1 MKEHP
6 LSGLNP
12 PPPSPNPPGETAQ
25 VQLEPKQADVLRGNE
40 AKFNCSVTGT
50 EWIVMTWLLN
60 GNTVLTILKSNG
72 PQVNDRRFGA
82 VNRTTDQSD
91 MWEFIIKDT
100 QRNNSG
106 EITCDV
112 QNINKK
118 SATLSVQDSGT
129 VAITSGNVTS
139 IQKQRVMFHCLAI
152 GWYPEPLVEWT
163 FNGVAVDRSDF
174 NVTTV
179 GSGGLF
185 NSNSTLSILGNYS
198 GPVQCQASPVEE
210 DQTVLIAV
218 LVSVLGAALL
228 VLLIIG
234 IALCCKRRRAA
245 KSSYEEEVRKTRSQ
259 SERTTTTEPAQGRE
273 NMGYMPDSKTG
284 VASSDFN
291 DSGFSQTNSFR
302 TVEMPDVVEYI
313 SHTANGNGA
322 KMTKSCPEWGVI
334 QSWDLW
340 TRVMRVHTP
349 AEALQSSK
357 HLLQLPK

>member
-1 MKEHP
+1 MDCKILLFILLP
-6 LSGLNP
+6 AIG
-12 PPPSPNPPGETAQ
+12 AQ
-25 VQLEPKQADVLRGNE
+25 VQLQPKQEYVIRGNE

-50 EWIVMTWLLN
+50 EWIVMTWSLN

-72 PQVNDRRFGA
+72 PQVNDKRFGA
-82 VNRTTDQSD
+82 VNRTTNQSD

-112 QNINKK
+112 QNIDKK

-139 IQKQRVMFHCLAI
+139 IQKQRVTFHCLAN

-163 FNGVAVDRSDF
+163 FNGVAVDRSDY
-174 NVTTV
+174 NVSTV

-198 GPVQCQASPVEE
+198 GPVQCQASVQGCAPQTSTVFLTVATEPVEE

-234 IALCCKRRRAA
+234 IVLCCKRRRAA

-273 NMGYMPDSKTG
+273 NLGYMPDGKTG

-313 SHTANGNGA
+313 SHTANGNGHINVQG
-322 KMTKSCPEWGVI
+322 T
-334 QSWDLW
+334 
-340 TRVMRVHTP
+340 
-349 AEALQSSK
+349 SSQTGTMK
-357 HLLQLPK
+357 HRHATIV